1 MALADTFSKR
11 VITLFETIHPLD
23 RIARAGYVLRGVPEP
38 ESIAAHSHF
47 VSLMTLL
54 FVEQYP
60 DRFDRH
66 KALTMAIVHDLAE
79 SKIMDIPM
87 PAADA
92 HFREVK
98 EAAEQHVTE
107 ELLGSFGE
115 HFAAYQAELSE
126 GKTPEA
132 RLVRGLDKAQMM
144 MKIVM
149 YEREGKGRLAEFWD
163 NPKNFADFGI
173 DGVSDFFDALCKEAG
188 RSRPR

>member
-1 MALADTFSKR
+1 MADAFSEH
-11 VITLFETIHPLD
+11 VIALFETIHPLD

-54 FVEQYP
+54 FVDRYP

-79 SKIMDIPM
+79 AKIMDIPM

-92 HFREVK
+92 HFREAK

-107 ELLGSFGE
+107 EMLGSFGE
-115 HFAAYQAELSE
+115 RYGAYQAELAE
-126 GKTPEA
+126 GKSPEA

-173 DGVSDFFDALCKEAG
+173 DCVSDFFDALCKAAG
-188 RSRPR
+188 RTRPR

>member
-1 MALADTFSKR
+1 MADPFSER
-11 VITLFETIHPLD
+11 IIALFEAFHPLD

-60 DRFDRH
+60 DQFDRH
-66 KALTMAIVHDLAE
+66 KALTMALVHDLAE

-92 HFREVK
+92 HFREAK
-98 EAAEQHVTE
+98 RAAEQHITE
-107 ELLGSFGE
+107 EMLGPFGD
-115 HFAAYQAELSE
+115 HYGAYQAELE
-126 GKTPEA
+126 AGETPEA

-173 DGVSDFFDALCKEAG
+173 DGVSDFFNALCKAAG
-188 RSRPR
+188 RTRPR